1 LTGPVL
7 RVIIVD
13 DHEMFRES
21 LVRVVDREPDFSV
34 VASEGTVAAGLA
46 AIGALRPDLVIMDYH
61 LPDGDGAAA
70 ATRVR
75 EEWPGTLVVMLT
87 GSGLSAPVF
96 AAVEAGCAG
105 YVTKTEAAA
114 ELVRVIRS
122 VCWGGLE
129 LPDAELA
136 RLPRLDQLVVYY
148 QPIVDLTRGGIE
160 GFEALVRW
168 SHPERGIL
176 PPADF
181 LDLAEETPMII
192 HIDDYVRGDA
202 CRQTVEWNTRPGNRQ
217 GFFISV
223 NLSGRQLAQHDLPAR
238 VSQSLDETGL
248 DPGRLVLEITETVL
262 VRDNDDN
269 LAALGKLK
277 DLGLRIALDDFG
289 TGYSSLGHLRR
300 FPIDVIKLDKS
311 FTDDLPNGERGLRLV
326 DTVLRLATDIG
337 ALAEAEG
344 VENEDQVACLRSMG
358 WPLGQGYYF
367 SQPVNAASVTSMLWP
382 ESLGT
387 AAPTAPPTRCHPTVN
402 GDRDRFFSERT

>member
-1 LTGPVL
+1 MDPLRPLRRPLL

-13 DHEMFRES
+13 DHEMLRDS
-21 LVRVVDREPDFSV
+21 LVRVIDGEPDFAV
-34 VASEGTVAAGLA
+34 VAAEGTVAAGLA
-46 AIGALRPDLVIMDYH
+46 AIGALRPDLVIMDYE
-61 LPDGDGAAA
+61 LPDGDGASA

-75 EEWPGTLVVMLT
+75 DECPGTLVVMLT
-87 GSGLSAPVF
+87 GAGLGAPVF

-105 YVTKTEAAA
+105 YVSKTEAPA

-122 VCWGGLE
+122 VCRGGVE
-129 LPDAELA
+129 LPAAELG
-136 RLPRLDQLVVYY
+136 RLPRLDELVVYY

-176 PPADF
+176 PPAEF
-181 LDLAEETPMII
+181 LDVAEQTPMII

-202 CRQTVEWNTRPGNRQ
+202 CRQTVQWNSHPGNSQ

-223 NLSGRQLAQHDLPAR
+223 NLSARQLAHHDLLAR
-238 VSQSLDETGL
+238 ISKSLDETGL
-248 DPGRLVLEITETVL
+248 DPARLILEITETVL
-262 VRDNDDN
+262 LRDTDDN
-269 LAALGKLK
+269 LDALHKLK

-289 TGYSSLGHLRR
+289 TGYSSLGNLRR

-311 FTDDLPNGERGLRLV
+311 FTDELPNGERGLRLV
-326 DTVLRLATDIG
+326 EAVLGLATNIG

-344 VENEDQVACLRSMG
+344 VENEDQVTCLRSMG

-367 SQPVNAASVTSMLWP
+367 SRPADATGVTTMLWP
-382 ESLGT
+382 GSSTTSMSTGPPAPLGST
-387 AAPTAPPTRCHPTVN
+387 FV
-402 GDRDRFFSERT
+402 